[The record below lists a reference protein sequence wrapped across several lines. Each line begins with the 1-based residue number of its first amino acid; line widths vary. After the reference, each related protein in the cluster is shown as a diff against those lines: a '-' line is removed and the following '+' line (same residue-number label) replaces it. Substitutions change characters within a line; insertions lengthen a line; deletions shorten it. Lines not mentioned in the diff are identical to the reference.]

1 MGAKESV
8 NKVKAQDLTIMD
20 EKKISI
26 RVLASESSERLITN
40 CYFGDYI
47 FIYSWNNN
55 YTAWRHGGR
64 RRISGS
70 NHYQGNKN
78 FKDRGGPARRDFS
91 GLLHVFDGCSVELR
105 SLRDVTT

>member
-26 RVLASESSERLITN
+26 RVLASESSKRLITN

-47 FIYSWNNN
+47 YILGI
-55 YTAWRHGGR
+55 TRTRHGMAGDGVSPDLTTTKVTKLEGPR
-64 RRISGS
+64 R
-70 NHYQGNKN
+70 
-78 FKDRGGPARRDFS
+78 ARSAR
-91 GLLHVFDGCSVELR
+91 L
-105 SLRDVTT
+105 